1 MPWTQ
6 VCCVGRPVIIHH
18 TIAIGHTQ
26 AHACMCDV
34 HVCTGVQGLCV
45 VYTGL
50 VVGCMY
56 WFGVL
61 YVLDW
66 VC

>member
-1 MPWTQ
+1 MPRTQ

-34 HVCTGVQGLCV
+34 YTGGCV

-50 VVGCMY
+50 VVLCMY

-66 VC
+66 V

>member
-1 MPWTQ
+1 MPRTQ

-34 HVCTGVQGLCV
+34 YTGGCV

-50 VVGCMY
+50 VVLCMY